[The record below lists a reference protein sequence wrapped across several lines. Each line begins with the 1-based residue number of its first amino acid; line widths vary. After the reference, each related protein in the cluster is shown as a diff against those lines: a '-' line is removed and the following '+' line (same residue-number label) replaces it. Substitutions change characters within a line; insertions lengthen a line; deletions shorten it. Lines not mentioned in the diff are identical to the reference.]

1 MSEYK
6 GKFDLAKQYII
17 KKIYCFSKEEIQDMI
32 LKGILTK
39 EDLDNIVEILKA
51 KKLL

>member
-1 MSEYK
+1 
-6 GKFDLAKQYII
+6 
-17 KKIYCFSKEEIQDMI
+17 MI